1 MTRDRRRL
9 RQRDTIVAAAAAGDR
24 ARATALLA
32 EHLAEFPQDHDLLAG
47 DRDGERERDGPE

>member
-9 RQRDTIVAAAAAGDR
+9 RQRDTIVAAAAAGDQ

-32 EHLAEFPQDHDLLAG
+32 EHVAEFPDDERLLDPRKVDEA
-47 DRDGERERDGPE
+47 E